1 MLLKDPKER
10 IDAASI
16 IEELTMP
23 KPYDSLL
30 KVIKSLFFNMNN

>member
-16 IEELTMP
+16 IEELTMT
-23 KPYDSLL
+23 KPCDSLL
-30 KVIKSLFFNMNN
+30 KVIKILCLT